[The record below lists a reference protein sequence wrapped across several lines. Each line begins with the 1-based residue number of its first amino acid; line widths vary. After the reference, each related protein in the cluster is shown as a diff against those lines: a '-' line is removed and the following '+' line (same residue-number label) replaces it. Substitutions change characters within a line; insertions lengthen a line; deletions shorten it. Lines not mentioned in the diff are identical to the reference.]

1 MLISHEGHERSGE
14 TVSLKIDI
22 DARCVRSSVSD
33 RQIIEESLREAQLGM
48 EESLTKRETS
58 RILVALF
65 KSKKKEREKREIISK
80 YISIKTYLIQDS
92 RKKCTSKSSLEKLV
106 RIVLRKRRIYSNSL
120 QSLKMMRVLI
130 FWQKKC
136 GVNKKISRHSFRENY
151 WRCRSSVH

>member
-58 RILVALF
+58 SILVALF
-65 KSKKKEREKREIISK
+65 KSKKKEREERNHIKIHFDKNIS
-80 YISIKTYLIQDS
+80 YSGFS
-92 RKKCTSKSSLEKLV
+92 KKMHEQKLV
-106 RIVLRKRRIYSNSL
+106 RKARKNR
-120 QSLKMMRVLI
+120 
-130 FWQKKC
+130 FT
-136 GVNKKISRHSFRENY
+136 
-151 WRCRSSVH
+151 